1 VNDRPVSV
9 TGGLKQRISFA
20 SNTPLGTTVGTKKLT
35 VTIFTSPAIAPN
47 HDDVVLVAFDRA
59 DDLKP
64 AVYLDGEVDDTEFTF
79 NFNGVITGT
88 QTYRVTV
95 AFKGGGGRADLFFN
109 LAGGQVSVERLV
121 EP

>member
-1 VNDRPVSV
+1 MTAWSKRRFLRGTGAALLATGTAGCLGSGKTGIGDSKNFEDVSYN
-9 TGGLKQRISFA
+9 A
-20 SNTPLGTTVGTKKLT
+20 DTKKLT

-64 AVYLDGEVDDTEFTF
+64 VVYLDGEVDDTEFTF

-88 QTYRVTV
+88 QTYRVNYP
-95 AFKGGGGRADLFFN
+95 ALSNR
-109 LAGGQVSVERLV
+109 
-121 EP
+121 

>member
-1 VNDRPVSV
+1 
-9 TGGLKQRISFA
+9 
-20 SNTPLGTTVGTKKLT
+20 
-35 VTIFTSPAIAPN
+35 
-47 HDDVVLVAFDRA
+47 VLVAFDRA

-95 AFKGGGGRADLFFN
+95 AFKGGVVGLTCFQSRR
-109 LAGGQVSVERLV
+109 GQVSVERLV